1 MVYDRSSEAKATEDS
16 QLDTTRG
23 SIAKLKRFEE
33 ILVKGKSGIVICL
46 LYVMHYWSEDSST
59 VYVFDSKE

>member
-1 MVYDRSSEAKATEDS
+1 MVYDSSSEAKATEDS

-23 SIAKLKRFEE
+23 STAKLKRFEE

-46 LYVMHYWSEDSST
+46 LICKARRTHCDFSRPIQV
-59 VYVFDSKE
+59 

>member
-23 SIAKLKRFEE
+23 STAELKRFEE

-46 LYVMHYWSEDSST
+46 LICYALLV
-59 VYVFDSKE
+59 